1 MHLLKPKIQDD
12 ELLSNMNAALEY
24 MESTPSASSIT
35 TAMPSASP
43 TKYKSIHQARPWLAG
58 QWEQPGSRFADFI
71 AAMSP
76 EGTCITCKCGA
87 TLQCKDGFKFRM
99 YKMERHYDQCHSP
112 DAGNHTPKKRARSLQ
127 APTTPESETLAA
139 FGFKK
144 SKGMFAS
151 LEVEGTG
158 ASLAR
163 KCLGVCL
170 KTHCPSQ
177 LSHSGWAD
185 LLCEFQLQ
193 LKRQKV
199 VGVRRYIHVKQ
210 FRTVL
215 LLL

>member
-1 MHLLKPKIQDD
+1 
-12 ELLSNMNAALEY
+12 
-24 MESTPSASSIT
+24 
-35 TAMPSASP
+35 MPSASP

-76 EGTCITCKCGA
+76 EGTCITCKCGV
-87 TLQCKDGFKFRM
+87 TLQCRDGFKFRM

-112 DAGNHTPKKRARSLQ
+112 DAGNKTPQKRTRPLE
-127 APTTPESETLAA
+127 APTAPESQTLAA
-139 FGFKK
+139 FGFKQA
-144 SKGMFAS
+144 KGMLAS
-151 LEVEGTG
+151 PEVEGTG
-158 ASLAR
+158 ESLAR